1 MSKSTA
7 SHKALF
13 KPSANMESELN
24 DVVRLITSVLSLDIN
39 VVIKKRMLNHAI
51 WEVAYATGNFKGRYR
66 SQGVID
72 RVGIE
77 IQRDHVHQKKDTV
90 GRLLKGQTSV
100 EQAVRDTIHC
110 VVTREEHLRLSDYSK
125 LNPEVDG
132 WNRYNNIGIVVH
144 DMLTGK
150 VFECGF

>member
-1 MSKSTA
+1 MSKSTV

-13 KPSANMESELN
+13 KTSPDVESDLK
-24 DVVRLITSVLSLDIN
+24 DVMRVMTNILSLNIN
-39 VVIKKRMLNHAI
+39 IVIKKRMLNHAI

-72 RVGIE
+72 SVEKE

-90 GRLLKGQTSV
+90 DRLLKGQASV
-100 EQAVRDTIHC
+100 EQAVENTIHC
-110 VVTREEHLRLSDYSK
+110 VVTREEHHRLSDYSK

-132 WNRYNNIGIVVH
+132 WNRYKNIGVVVY

-150 VFECGF
+150 VFECEL